1 VRRLRTG
8 LIILAGELNRN
19 RPGNRPFVERGM
31 KPISS
36 VGGTWKDTQSKKVSG
51 INLGSEGKLVSFVLL
66 GGKVESGYRRHMID
80 LCIWGKQN
88 MKSWARKVLYTPST

>member
-36 VGGTWKDTQSKKVSG
+36 VGGTWRDTQSKRISG
-51 INLGSEGKLVSFVLL
+51 INLGLEGKLVSFVLL
-66 GGKVESGYRRHMID
+66 GGKVGTDRRHMID
-80 LCIWGKQN
+80 LIDAYGGNK
-88 MKSWARKVLYTPST
+88 